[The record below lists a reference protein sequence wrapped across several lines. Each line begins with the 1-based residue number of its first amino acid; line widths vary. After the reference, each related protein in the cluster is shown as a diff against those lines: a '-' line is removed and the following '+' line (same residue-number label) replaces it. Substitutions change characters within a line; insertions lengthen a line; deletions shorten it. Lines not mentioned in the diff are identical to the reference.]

1 MGYWRIDVLIIAL
14 HFTEIERQSL
24 LSCLQIDVKRVHG
37 TRGTYVYDR
46 GKCSL
51 PLTVNRRGSISVARC
66 TDTFEW
72 NARNFIDIA
81 MTVVLRHCCSALVED
96 NEEEKNREKILNF
109 SIRRTMRLFR
119 ISSRFISFL
128 KKIPR
133 LLSIELIH

>member
-1 MGYWRIDVLIIAL
+1 MIIVLHLHRNRTPVIA
-14 HFTEIERQSL
+14 FL
-24 LSCLQIDVKRVHG
+24 LTDWRVHG

-81 MTVVLRHCCSALVED
+81 MTVMLLHCCSTLVKD
-96 NEEEKNREKILNF
+96 NKGEKKIERKYIIFQFEE
-109 SIRRTMRLFR
+109 RRWDSFKSLLDLFLFR
-119 ISSRFISFL
+119 
-128 KKIPR
+128 KK
-133 LLSIELIH
+133 LLDFCPSNFH